1 MDYLNQ
7 ISGATNPQPQQ
18 KQSIG
23 GLFSKKF
30 IFIISGLVI
39 FAILIMI
46 LGSVL
51 GKTGNK
57 EKAVAERIN
66 IRISNL
72 MTITQNYGKIT
83 KSSTLRSMNASL
95 YSVLNGTSVNL
106 SPLLTS
112 VYSLTPE
119 TADAEIAA
127 EEESSI
133 KELSATLDHAKIN
146 GLLDRVYPREITLQ
160 ISLLLSLEL
169 EASERTKDQNVKNL
183 IGESYNN
190 LSNLYTKFSEYSEA
204 ANGTRSSN
212 N

>member
-7 ISGATNPQPQQ
+7 ISVASNPQPQQ

-30 IFIISGLVI
+30 IFIMGGLLI

-46 LGSVL
+46 LGSVI

-72 MTITQNYGKIT
+72 MEVTQNYGKIT

-106 SPLLTS
+106 SPILTT
-112 VYSLTPE
+112 VYELTPE
-119 TADAEIAA
+119 TADAEITA
-127 EEESSI
+127 EEEDSFNQLKAS
-133 KELSATLDHAKIN
+133 LDHAKLN
-146 GLLDRVYPREITLQ
+146 GLLDRTYPREITLQ
-160 ISLLLSLEL
+160 IQLLLSLES
-169 EASERTKDQNVKNL
+169 EISERTKDQNIKNI

-190 LSNLYTKFSEYSEA
+190 LSSIYTKFSEYSEA
-204 ANGTRSSN
+204 SGGSRSN

>member
-7 ISGATNPQPQQ
+7 ISAASNPQPQQ

-30 IFIISGLVI
+30 IFIIGGLLI

-46 LGSVL
+46 LGSVI

-72 MTITQNYGKIT
+72 MEVTQNYGKIT

-106 SPLLTS
+106 SPILTT
-112 VYSLTPE
+112 VYELTPE
-119 TADAEIAA
+119 TANAEITA
-127 EEESSI
+127 EEEDSFNQLKAS
-133 KELSATLDHAKIN
+133 LDHAKLN
-146 GLLDRVYPREITLQ
+146 GLLDRTYPREITLQ
-160 ISLLLSLEL
+160 IQLLLSLES
-169 EASERTKDQNVKNL
+169 EISERTKDQNIKNI

-190 LSNLYTKFSEYSEA
+190 LSSIYTKFSEYSEA
-204 ANGTRSSN
+204 SGGSRSN

>member
-7 ISGATNPQPQQ
+7 ISVASNPQPQQ

-30 IFIISGLVI
+30 IFIMGGLLI

-46 LGSVL
+46 LGSVI

-72 MTITQNYGKIT
+72 MDVTQNYGKIT

-106 SPLLTS
+106 SPILTT
-112 VYSLTPE
+112 VYELTPE
-119 TADAEIAA
+119 TANAEITA
-127 EEESSI
+127 EEEDSFNQLKAS
-133 KELSATLDHAKIN
+133 LDHAKLN
-146 GLLDRVYPREITLQ
+146 GLLDRTYPREITLQ
-160 ISLLLSLEL
+160 IQLLLSLES
-169 EASERTKDQNVKNL
+169 EISERTKDQNIKNI

-190 LSNLYTKFSEYSEA
+190 LSSIYTKFSEYSEA
-204 ANGTRSSN
+204 SGGSRSN